1 MTSHCAVRQS
11 VLSFIFQFNLPPH
24 VTLCP
29 RASDQLIVIPSV
41 LNIRWWFRGFCELSN
56 YTSVNYIKFT
66 DPHSLS
72 LPWSFFLFQ
81 SSQHTIRQNSSLILI
96 LLHKFCSADLVNEW
110 LSFINYP
117 ASEWDHPD
125 YCSRPTHWPS
135 PVDLAF
141 SKRKNSGSFKYPNIH
156 SHSLNWI
163 LQ

>member
-72 LPWSFFLFQ
+72 LPWSFFYFKALSTPSGKTVHLFWFYCISFAQ
-81 SSQHTIRQNSSLILI
+81 LTLSMNAWVLLTTQPVSGITLII
-96 LLHKFCSADLVNEW
+96 A
-110 LSFINYP
+110 
-117 ASEWDHPD
+117 AA
-125 YCSRPTHWPS
+125 RPTDPLQWI
-135 PVDLAF
+135 L
-141 SKRKNSGSFKYPNIH
+141 
-156 SHSLNWI
+156 HSLNEKI
-163 LQ
+163 QEASNIQISIPIH